1 MWKWSLLALGLGLLF
16 AVLAWS
22 GLRRRSSWRDGE
34 KLWGQVAGVSVTPVW
49 NGADSMDGDRSP
61 ARVTLR
67 LSLEGREVSLQK
79 DFPKVLAAPALGQRV
94 QVLYR
99 RSTGEWALWKDI
111 RSWWVLWA
119 ILAATAVAVFLLL
132 LLGGRT
138 VAAQLSDYTVDHPN
152 PAGSGVALLVG
163 FGAGATGAALAWG
176 LFLPVLRDAFRPL
189 AWVAR
194 SLLGQWEPR
203 QAKFVGWVHES
214 DGDGGVRSYP
224 LFSLGQGQDFFPAV
238 TRQKRFAPGD
248 HPHRLQEPQGP
259 FLPGAGT
266 PGLPAHPHRVAAGFL
281 CGAVRPLPFGDGG
294 LSVVDGRHRAGSLP
308 VTGLS
313 FASYHFLRS

>member
-99 RSTGEWALWKDI
+99 RSTGEWALWKDV

-152 PAGSGVALLVG
+152 PAGSGLALLVG

-203 QAKFVGWVHES
+203 QAKFVGWVQES

-238 TRQKRFAPGD
+238 TRQKHFAPGD
-248 HPHRLQEPQGP
+248 ILTVYKSPKGRFSLELEPLDYLL
-259 FLPGAGT
+259 LP
-266 PGLPAHPHRVAAGFL
+266 LHL
-281 CGAVRPLPFGDGG
+281 
-294 LSVVDGRHRAGSLP
+294 LP
-308 VTGLS
+308 VFFVGLFVLCLLVTAAFLLGTGVAGLA
-313 FASYHFLRS
+313 ASL